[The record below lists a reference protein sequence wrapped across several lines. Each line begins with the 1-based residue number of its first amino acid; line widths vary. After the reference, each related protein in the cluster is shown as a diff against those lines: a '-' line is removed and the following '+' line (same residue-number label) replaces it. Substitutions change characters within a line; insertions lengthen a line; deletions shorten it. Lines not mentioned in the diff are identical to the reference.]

1 MSRKTSSSR
10 SLAFVYGTL
19 KQGFSN
25 HWLMEDV
32 MTKGHA
38 RFVGIASTKKRY
50 PLVCGPFQ
58 VPFLLDMPA
67 CGCHVRGELYEVDR
81 VAIDHLDELEGVS
94 KGHYVRRP
102 LALTGLQSLQFFNYD
117 PSGEIQAEA
126 YFAAAPLTQG
136 LAASSA
142 HIEAYT
148 KKQTVNYVPR
158 KDRPQNRTF
167 LEHVNA
173 WIESQSQSVQLEG
186 PAHGNRNPSHQSEIV
201 LLQLQGWPSTW
212 IRSIEPKPGDTHHH
226 QIFLDHAK
234 QVAVF

>member
-1 MSRKTSSSR
+1 MWRDISCTCEERHHQHMWRQSYQHMRTEKS
-10 SLAFVYGTL
+10 
-19 KQGFSN
+19 
-25 HWLMEDV
+25 W
-32 MTKGHA
+32 A
-38 RFVGIASTKKRY
+38 RVKREREKH
-50 PLVCGPFQ
+50 VF
-58 VPFLLDMPA
+58 FLLTFSLLL
-67 CGCHVRGELYEVDR
+67 CLFCQVDR

-173 WIESQSQSVQLEG
+173 WIESQSQSVQLEVCS
-186 PAHGNRNPSHQSEIV
+186 R
-201 LLQLQGWPSTW
+201 WPTSSSFFT
-212 IRSIEPKPGDTHHH
+212 SKLFS
-226 QIFLDHAK
+226 FL
-234 QVAVF
+234 